1 VYFLALATDYD
12 GTLAN
17 RGQIGAEAVE
27 ALERF
32 KDTGRRLILVTGR
45 ELPHMKEAF
54 PRLESFDRVVAENGA
69 VIYDPANGGKF
80 LSVLGRR
87 PPSWSGFGSLTSHPY
102 RWADPLWP
110 RGSRMKRR

>member
-17 RGQIGAEAVE
+17 RGEASAEAVK

-32 KDTGRRLILVTGR
+32 KNTGRRLILVTGR

-54 PRLESFDRVVAENGA
+54 PRLESFDRIVAENGA
-69 VIYDPANGGKF
+69 VVYDPANGKKVLIGAGPPSALVERLRQLNVTP
-80 LSVLGRR
+80 LSVGR
-87 PPSWSGFGSLTSHPY
+87 SIVAT
-102 RWADPLWP
+102 
-110 RGSRMKRR
+110 